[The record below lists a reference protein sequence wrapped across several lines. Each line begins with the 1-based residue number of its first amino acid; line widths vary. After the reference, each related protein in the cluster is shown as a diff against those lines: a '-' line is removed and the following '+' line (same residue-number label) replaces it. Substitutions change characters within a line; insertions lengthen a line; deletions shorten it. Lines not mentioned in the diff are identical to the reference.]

1 RAAMEQRPATMLGL
15 DAAKVDADLA
25 LLVRIVRLAQILPQ
39 QYVLGRDRGVG
50 LELED
55 PVPVAPLL
63 MHQRL
68 HGALNVDLDRRQLV
82 QCVVHRASA
91 AAVSPE
97 RSAPSIVAGSPVSVQ
112 SPARNRFAQ
121 RVRHGGR
128 RASCAGVAAKVA
140 RFSLTMRPGGIGP
153 ERLWTAATSRQSNA
167 VSSGVSISSRRSAAL
182 TVTDSRSAKAKTHS

>member
-25 LLVRIVRLAQILPQ
+25 LQFCIVRLAEILPQ
-39 QYVLGRDRGVG
+39 QDVLGRDRGVG

-91 AAVSPE
+91 AAASPE
-97 RSAPSIVAGSPVSVQ
+97 RSAPSIVAGSPVSIQ
-112 SPARNRFAQ
+112 SPARNRLVQ
-121 RVRHGGR
+121 DVRAEGR
-128 RASCAGVAAKVA
+128 IKSCAGVAAKVA
-140 RFSLTMRPGGIGP
+140 RFSLTIRQGGTGP
-153 ERLWTAATSRQSNA
+153 DRLWTVETSRHSNWVNA
-167 VSSGVSISSRRSAAL
+167 SLSISMRW
-182 TVTDSRSAKAKTHS
+182 